1 MRKSMVAFFAFLF
14 LACLNLPGAVAAPYY
29 QGKVITIVVGLTPGG
44 GYDRMARILAKHL
57 PKHIPGKPTI
67 LVQNMPG
74 ADGII
79 AANYLYK
86 IAKPD
91 GLTIC
96 TFNRGLIFA
105 QLLKA
110 EGVKFDLTKFAWIG
124 SAAVEAS
131 VLTTRTDLPYK
142 TFDDLK
148 KPKEL
153 IPFASMGSGASDY
166 QHIVLLNQF
175 AGLNAKLVVYPSSA
189 EAMLAVERKEVD
201 GRAGSY
207 SSFKPFIERGLVR
220 SLLRGRISEPGIE
233 HLPVDEDL
241 TADKMGKTLLAMRSG
256 PDSTGRPF
264 VASPGTPEA
273 VMNVLRDAFA
283 KVAKDPVAQQDARK
297 NMMTVTYVP
306 AQEVQRVLQYLL
318 KQPPDIVKEFGKYVK
333 F

>member
-1 MRKSMVAFFAFLF
+1 MR
-14 LACLNLPGAVAAPYY
+14 
-29 QGKVITIVVGLTPGG
+29 
-44 GYDRMARILAKHL
+44 
-57 PKHIPGKPTI
+57 
-67 LVQNMPG
+67 
-74 ADGII
+74 
-79 AANYLYK
+79 
-86 IAKPD
+86 
-91 GLTIC
+91 LTIC

-148 KPKEL
+148 KPKEP

-241 TADKMGKTLLAMRSG
+241 TANKTGKTIMSIRSSVDG
-256 PDSTGRPF
+256 IGRPF
-264 VASPGTPEA
+264 VAAPGTPA
-273 VMNVLRDAFA
+273 ASSGRIR
-283 KVAKDPVAQQDARK
+283 PWTSPRRSS
-297 NMMTVTYVP
+297 P
-306 AQEVQRVLQYLL
+306 S
-318 KQPPDIVKEFGKYVK
+318 
-333 F
+333 